1 MSKFL
6 NKRKMVLI
14 LVVLFIAFIV
24 LCVFFTPRFKNG
36 SDTSNNMDVIKQDE
50 SIKKQD
56 NITQEPVQEEKQE
69 DPPKQEETKKQNNAS
84 NNQSNKKEP
93 KNENKSDTEIET
105 SKDTGT
111 NKQDSVNIN
120 KTEDKVNKEETKQ
133 EPPKEVQ
140 TPTKNAWEE
149 LGISEYDYYNKPM
162 WNWARIDFSINDY
175 KTYDK
180 TREACINK
188 GEEYYEQG
196 YGYSCTSIN
205 SYSGNYLGEMLK
217 TF

>member
-6 NKRKMVLI
+6 NRRKMVLI

-24 LCVFFTPRFKNG
+24 LCILFTPRFKND
-36 SDTSNNMDVIKQDE
+36 SDTSSNIDVIKQEE

-56 NITQEPVQEEKQE
+56 DNTQEPVQEENQE
-69 DPPKQEETKKQNNAS
+69 EPPKQNNTS

-93 KNENKSDTEIET
+93 KNENNSDTKIEV

-111 NKQDSVNIN
+111 KKQDSVNNN
-120 KTEDKVNKEETKQ
+120 KTEDKVSKEEPKQ
-133 EPPKEVQ
+133 EPQKEVQ
-140 TPTKNAWEE
+140 TPTKTAWEE

>member
-1 MSKFL
+1 
-6 NKRKMVLI
+6 MVLI

-56 NITQEPVQEEKQE
+56 NITQEPVQEQKQE

-93 KNENKSDTEIET
+93 QNENKSDTKIET
-105 SKDTGT
+105 SKDTET
-111 NKQDSVNIN
+111 KKQDSVNN
-120 KTEDKVNKEETKQ
+120 KTEDKVSKEEPKQ

-140 TPTKNAWEE
+140 PPTKTAWEE

>member
-6 NKRKMVLI
+6 NRRKMVLI

-24 LCVFFTPRFKNG
+24 LCILFTPRVKNG
-36 SDTSNNMDVIKQDE
+36 SETSGNINEIKQDE
-50 SIKKQD
+50 PIKNQD
-56 NITQEPVQEEKQE
+56 DKTQAPVQEEKQE
-69 DPPKQEETKKQNNAS
+69 EIQKQEETPKQNNAS
-84 NNQSNKKEP
+84 NNQSNEKEP
-93 KNENKSDTEIET
+93 QYENKSDTKIET

-111 NKQDSVNIN
+111 NKQDSVNN
-120 KTEDKVNKEETKQ
+120 KTEDKISKDEPKQ
-133 EPPKEVQ
+133 ETPKEVQ
-140 TPTKNAWEE
+140 PPTKTAWEE

>member
-14 LVVLFIAFIV
+14 LVVLFIAFII
-24 LCVFFTPRFKNG
+24 LCILFTPRFKNG
-36 SDTSNNMDVIKQDE
+36 SETSSNINEIKQDE
-50 SIKKQD
+50 PIKKQD
-56 NITQEPVQEEKQE
+56 DTTQAPVQEEKQE
-69 DPPKQEETKKQNNAS
+69 EIPKQEEPPKQNNAS

-93 KNENKSDTEIET
+93 QNENKSDTKIET

-111 NKQDSVNIN
+111 NKQDSVNNN
-120 KTEDKVNKEETKQ
+120 KTEDKVSKEEPKQ

-140 TPTKNAWEE
+140 PPTKTAWEE

>member
-1 MSKFL
+1 
-6 NKRKMVLI
+6 MVLI
-14 LVVLFIAFIV
+14 LVVLFIAFII
-24 LCVFFTPRFKNG
+24 LCILFTPRFKNG
-36 SDTSNNMDVIKQDE
+36 SETSSNINEIKQD
-50 SIKKQD
+50 D
-56 NITQEPVQEEKQE
+56 NTQAPVLEEKQE
-69 DPPKQEETKKQNNAS
+69 ESSKQEETQKQNNAS

-93 KNENKSDTEIET
+93 QNENKSDTKIET
-105 SKDTGT
+105 SKDTET
-111 NKQDSVNIN
+111 KKQDSVNN
-120 KTEDKVNKEETKQ
+120 KTEDKVSKEEPKQ
-133 EPPKEVQ
+133 DPQKEVQ
-140 TPTKNAWEE
+140 PPTKTAWEE